1 MKPMKNRALSEDVFA
16 IIVGVGILLL
26 AAVAYILLPHAQVS
40 AELATAAMAV
50 DFNAA
55 DWAPQQAGSVLSAWL
70 DRTII
75 SLARWDLNPLAAF
88 STAAI
93 SAFVVLNAVLALLYS
108 TTAAGRGD
116 AVVAFLQGFAV
127 LALLALVAWTLGNQT
142 EFRSFGLG
150 YALWAILLGLLISNV
165 FGLPALLKPVLQHE
179 LYVKTGLVLLG
190 AEVLFG
196 KVLAIGLPGIFVAW
210 VVTPIVL
217 VTTFWFGQHI
227 LRIESKT
234 LNITVSAD
242 MSVCGVSAAIATAA
256 ACKAKKEELTTAIG
270 LSMVF
275 TSIMMVALPAFIRAV
290 DMPEVL
296 GGAWIGGTIDATG
309 AVVAAGAFLGDT
321 ALNVAATIKMIQNI
335 LIGVIAF
342 AVAVYWSTRV
352 ENDGRRTVGAGE
364 IWLRFPKFVLG
375 FIGASLGFSLL
386 HASLGTALA
395 TALLENGM
403 LNYTGE
409 VRDWL
414 FCLAFTSIGLS
425 TNFKE
430 LRAQFSG
437 GKPLILYVCGQS
449 FNMALTLLMAWLMFY
464 KVFPEITNAL

>member
-1 MKPMKNRALSEDVFA
+1 MNNASLSEDGSA
-16 IIVGVGILLL
+16 IVIGVGILLL
-26 AAVAYILLPHAQVS
+26 AALAYIVLPYAQV
-40 AELATAAMAV
+40 ATELAAAVGYPA
-50 DFNAA
+50 FEAA
-55 DWAPQQAGSVLSAWL
+55 RWQPEQDSSVLSAVL
-70 DRTII
+70 DRTVIQ
-75 SLARWDLNPLAAF
+75 LGRWNLNPLAAF

-93 SAFVVLNAVLALLYS
+93 IAFVILNSVLALVF
-108 TTAAGRGD
+108 AAVAGRREG
-116 AVVAFLQGFAV
+116 VAAFCKGFAV
-127 LALLALVAWTLGNQT
+127 LALLALVAWTLGSQT

-150 YALWAILLGLLISNV
+150 YALWAIVLGLVISNV
-165 FGLPALLKPVLQHE
+165 FGLPDVLRPALQHE

-210 VVTPIVL
+210 IVTPIVL
-217 VTTFWFGQHI
+217 VSTFWFGQRI
-227 LRIESKT
+227 LKIESKT
-234 LNITVSAD
+234 LNMTVSAD
-242 MSVCGVSAAIATAA
+242 MSVCGVSAAIAVAA
-256 ACKAKKEELTTAIG
+256 ACNAKKEELTTAIG
-270 LSMVF
+270 LSMAF
-275 TSIMMVALPAFIRAV
+275 TSIMMVLLPAFIRAV
-290 DMPEVL
+290 GMPEVL

-342 AVAVYWSTRV
+342 AVAVYWSAYVEHGGTRKV
-352 ENDGRRTVGAGE
+352 SANE

-375 FIGASLGFSLL
+375 FIGASICFSLL
-386 HASLGTALA
+386 HANLEPVLA
-395 TALLENGM
+395 RTLLENGL
-403 LNYTGE
+403 LNYTSE

-414 FCLAFTSIGLS
+414 FCLAFASIGLS

-430 LRAQFSG
+430 LRGQFSG
-437 GKPLILYVCGQS
+437 GKPLILYACGQS